1 MNVMYTSL
9 EMLVSLLIA
18 GDYGVVARVTR
29 NDRLSELELEA
40 ASTQHGRTLAPIPY
54 EELMRSDV
62 SAIRDREYPTFHVV
76 IDLWTLEEGRSDLS
90 LELELIDRY
99 GGAYEIR
106 ILDLHVL

>member
-1 MNVMYTSL
+1 
-9 EMLVSLLIA
+9 
-18 GDYGVVARVTR
+18 
-29 NDRLSELELEA
+29 
-40 ASTQHGRTLAPIPY
+40 
-54 EELMRSDV
+54 MRSDV